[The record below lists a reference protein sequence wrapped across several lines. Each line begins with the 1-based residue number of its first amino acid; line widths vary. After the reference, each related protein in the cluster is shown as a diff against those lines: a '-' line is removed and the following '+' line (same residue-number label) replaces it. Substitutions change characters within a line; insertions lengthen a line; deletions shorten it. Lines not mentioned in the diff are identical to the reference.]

1 MQCVSAAELELI
13 AEPFAL
19 QNAPAPLDRILT
31 NRNLWACDPMY
42 FTLGFTYYLYIG
54 CLPTYLAKRRGV
66 SRHRLAHY
74 AALAMCLLVS
84 VEGH

>member
-1 MQCVSAAELELI
+1 
-13 AEPFAL
+13 
-19 QNAPAPLDRILT
+19 
-31 NRNLWACDPMY
+31 MY